1 MSVREYIGARYIPLF
16 ADPIQWDISNDYEY
30 LTIVTN
36 QGMSF
41 VSRKDVPAGIQLDNT
56 AYWVKWA
63 DFNAQLQHYID
74 EVGTF
79 DSRIDGIEDAL
90 PIADYSSQR
99 TISDAFDDVNETI
112 SDLSALLPATDY
124 SEEHTISDAINAIYT
139 DKFPVIT
146 PDIANNAVTTAKI
159 ADGAVTE
166 DKIAASFYKKYANF
180 FSPEQFGAIGDGV
193 ADDTQ
198 AFKDMLDAMGDG
210 DTCVLQSKTYRV
222 TDTLDVAI
230 SFARFT
236 SFERSENRPV
246 IQFDFEDF
254 TNVKCMNCTGTGNTF
269 TNIHFAQTG
278 RASGNYLFYLNG
290 LNHDWNLDYTFDS
303 CVFYNAWNCFGIV
316 GRNVHIIN
324 NLISTIAATSVVIL
338 QPLSN
343 TPLRGFVIENNR
355 FHVGGMIVNTQ
366 DVTGYTEVFNL
377 ALVNNFID
385 YSKRLY
391 LGISDNVNISG
402 NTVAQ
407 TTLQNDYLVLFDDTI
422 NARTCSYIA
431 NNMINTLGSLTGG
444 SQGPIAGLYVQTAAV
459 KGVLNIQGNMF
470 YTVYTGG
477 RAVITVPS
485 TTNKNVIL
493 INGNT
498 IHTRGSGTPIQIV
511 NSADVKGII
520 TGNTI
525 TTESSTYFISAAG
538 LIIDNNFTAN
548 VTF

>member
-1 MSVREYIGARYIPLF
+1 MSVREYIGARYIPIF
-16 ADPIQWDISNDYEY
+16 ADPTQWDISNTYEY

-56 AYWVKWA
+56 AYWIKWT

-74 EVGTF
+74 EVDTF
-79 DSRIDGIEDAL
+79 DGRIDAVEDAL

-99 TISDAFDDVNETI
+99 TVSDAFDTVNETI
-112 SDLSALLPATDY
+112 NDLSALLPATDY
-124 SEEHTISDAINAIYT
+124 SDQHTISDAINAIYT

-146 PDIANNAVTTAKI
+146 ADIANNAVTTAKI

-166 DKIAASFYKKYANF
+166 DKISASFYKKYANF
-180 FSPEQFGAIGDGV
+180 FSPEQYGAIGDGV

-230 SFARFT
+230 SLARFT

-246 IQFDFEDF
+246 IQFDFDDF
-254 TNVKCMNCTGTGNTF
+254 TNAICMNCTGTGNTF

-290 LNHDWNLDYTFDS
+290 LDHNWNLDYTFDS
-303 CVFYNAWNCFGIV
+303 CIFYNAWNCFGIV
-316 GRNVHIIN
+316 GRNVHITN
-324 NLISTIAATSVVIL
+324 NLISTIAATSIVIL

-355 FHVGGMIVNTQ
+355 FHVGGMIINTQ
-366 DVTGYTEVFNL
+366 DVTGYTEVFNI

-407 TTLQNDYLVLFDDTI
+407 TTLQDDYLVLFTGTI
-422 NARTCSYIA
+422 NANTCSYIA
-431 NNMINTLGSLTGG
+431 NNMVNTLGSPSGG
-444 SQGPIAGLYVQTAAV
+444 SQGPIAGLYVQTADV
-459 KGVLNIQGNMF
+459 KGVLNIVGNMF
-470 YTVYTGG
+470 DTVYTGS
-477 RAVITVPS
+477 RAVITIPS
-485 TTNKNVIL
+485 TTNKNVVL

-498 IHTRGSGTPIQIV
+498 IHTRGTGTPIQIV
-511 NSADVKGII
+511 NSATVQGII

-525 TTESSTYFISAAG
+525 TTEGSTYFISAAG
-538 LIIDNNFTAN
+538 LTVDNNFTDN

>member
-16 ADPIQWDISNDYEY
+16 ADPIQWDPVSTYES

-36 QGMSF
+36 QGASY

-56 AYWVKWA
+56 DYWVRWA

-74 EVGTF
+74 EVETF
-79 DSRIDGIEDAL
+79 DGRLDVVEDAL
-90 PIADYSSQR
+90 PIADYSSQN
-99 TISDAFDDVNETI
+99 TVSDAFDAVNDSI
-112 SDLSALLPATDY
+112 SAVSALLPASDY
-124 SEEHTISDAINAIYT
+124 SELNTVTDAINAIYT
-139 DKFPVIT
+139 DKFPVVT
-146 PDIANNAVTTAKI
+146 SDIADSAVTTAKL
-159 ADGAVTE
+159 ANGAVTE
-166 DKIAASFYKKYANF
+166 DKISASFYKKYANF

-210 DTCVLQSKTYRV
+210 DVCVLQSKTYRV
-222 TDTLDVAI
+222 TDTLDIPI

-254 TNVKCMNCTGTGNTF
+254 ANAICMNCTGTGNTF
-269 TNIHFAQTG
+269 TNIHFAQTD

-290 LNHDWNLDYTFDS
+290 LNHNWNLDYTFDS

-459 KGVLNIQGNMF
+459 KGVLNIVGNMF
-470 YTVYTGG
+470 DTVYTGS
-477 RAVITVPS
+477 RAVITIPS
-485 TTNKNVIL
+485 TENKNVVL

-498 IHTRGSGTPIQIV
+498 IHTRGTGTPIQIV
-511 NSADVKGII
+511 NSANVQGII
-520 TGNTI
+520 TGNTV
-525 TTESSTYFISAAG
+525 TTEGSTYFISAAG
-538 LIIDNNFTAN
+538 LTVDNNFTGN
-548 VTF
+548 VAF